1 MNTDYQLS
9 DTLIETFE
17 SQCAQAVRH
26 AEVNEEN
33 TGAILS
39 EWSFNGNDCLITRY
53 LNNTTHEVKETLLYI
68 SFVNNNLIEGEFW
81 FDPEAQLPTDNI

>member
-9 DTLIETFE
+9 DILVDTFE

-39 EWSFNGNDCLITRY
+39 EWSVNGNDCLITHY
-53 LNNTTHEVKETLLYI
+53 LNNTIHEVKETLLYI
-68 SFVNNNLIEGEFW
+68 SFVGNTLHEGEFW
-81 FDPEAQLPTDNI
+81 FDSEVQQSTDNI